1 MDRNDRTAI
10 EGLFGKLGQA
20 AQAQP
25 HRDPEAE
32 ALIADLMARSPGA
45 AYYLAQTVIMQEQAL
60 HAAEA
65 QQAAQPQSQSGG
77 LLGRLFGGGQPQL
90 ARPVV
95 RHAAAQA
102 HDSATQ
108 AYGQA
113 PRAYGQTP
121 QGQAPRQGSGPW
133 NSGRPAG
140 GGGFMAGAAQT
151 AMGVAGGVL
160 LGNAISGMFAG
171 PADAAGTEGDPA
183 PDEQA
188 GYDEA
193 GYDDAG
199 FDEGGFEE

>member
-32 ALIADLMARSPGA
+32 ALIAELMARNPGA

-65 QQAAQPQSQSGG
+65 QMQQAAQPQPQSGG
-77 LLGRLFGGGQPQL
+77 LLGRLFGGGQPQQPRPV
-90 ARPVV
+90 ARPTS
-95 RHAAAQA
+95 AQA
-102 HDSATQ
+102 YD
-108 AYGQA
+108 QA
-113 PRAYGQTP
+113 PQGYG
-121 QGQAPRQGSGPW
+121 GQAPRQGSGPW
-133 NSGRPAG
+133 NSGRPSG

-160 LGNAISGMFAG
+160 LGNAIGGMFAG
-171 PADAAGTEGDPA
+171 PADAAGIEGDPA
-183 PDEQA
+183 LDEQA

-193 GYDDAG
+193 GYDEAG
-199 FDEGGFEE
+199 FDEAGFEE